1 MTRTSTKPL
10 LWLLFGAGGML
21 TALLAP
27 VLLLLFGIAV
37 PFGWVDP
44 PSHRHLLALLHSEV
58 VHYGLLCLC
67 VLALFH
73 WAYRFYFVLRDTLR
87 LRRGDRLLLTA
98 CYAGAITG
106 SAAACFVI
114 LGI

>member
-1 MTRTSTKPL
+1 MKPF

-27 VLLLLFGIAV
+27 VLVLLFGIAV
-37 PFGWVDP
+37 PLGWVEP
-44 PSHRHLLALLHSEV
+44 PGRGQLLALLHSELIRCA
-58 VHYGLLCLC
+58 LLCLC

-87 LRRGDRLLLTA
+87 LRRGDRILLTA
-98 CYAGAITG
+98 CYAGAVAG
-106 SAAACFVI
+106 SVAAGFVI